1 MTTEKKTIL
10 LKTNQKLRIYRDN
23 EYIGSI
29 INFNES
35 MEIDTEQYP
44 SSEEF
49 SIDYYSNGVSLHIW
63 CTRYE
68 VIENE

>member
-10 LKTNQKLRIYRDN
+10 LNINQKLRIYRDN

-35 MEIDTEQYP
+35 MEIDVEHY
-44 SSEEF
+44 SLSEEI